1 MMKHRGVVVLSLS
14 LILALVGNVAQAFN
28 FQSHS
33 SPRCN
38 KFLVNVVGT
47 GELETEISEEGGDTV
62 SSEIASVATA
72 QQRGKV
78 NEIDFCMAPS
88 DVSLSRAYALSSSST
103 NSPGDKQ
110 QLSTKE
116 QLDEPKKILS
126 LTRALNSASN
136 RAVRR
141 ILLSRAWPSAE
152 ALNESLRQVLAA
164 EKNKGK
170 VNDVSNSGPKCP
182 VPRPVLNI
190 LTGGSKRNLGASAD
204 VIGTPDRKQGRTDEE
219 WVADQIEAFRQTH
232 GTLPGYSLAESYLEC
247 ILSLATSGNESP
259 KVVEVLAGGVY
270 SESYRRFINVLKSVG
285 TEFVEVPGTNPPL
298 TKISKKLVDSD
309 ICLSTLDK
317 INLRKESLRQESE
330 EEVGVKE
337 TSAVADD
344 IPANTTVTAKEGAS
358 IEEKP
363 SRRKKVLSLL
373 KGRKDERNR
382 KSSVDAKSTDDEERE
397 VTDESSRDDLGGVLL
412 SSNEPSM
419 TRQLNVLSNIVKRA
433 LLFGGDQEILVLSET
448 LEADKAAFIQ
458 RWYPGTSYDVDVTE
472 ESRPGV
478 QFFNNLVFLLRKC
491 YSEGSISEL
500 EPPLPICASYANSYE
515 RLVANLVELGSGYI
529 NPWSLQKI
537 LSVLPKTPTEEFGR
551 FAKWET
557 SLRKISPDINA
568 YPSDLIGKWQVQ
580 DEVGGETIGV
590 SIVEFQPDGQ
600 VAVSPPMLGLRWRL
614 DPGPTHLDTC
624 TFQVLSEDGAILQY
638 RGFVDRGARL
648 ESRFSRRSI
657 KIQGAVTFQ
666 MRDGDALIMGDDYR
680 KDMLPVSS
688 KTATTRFVMKKDD
701 ISESPKVEPYEI
713 RYGRSR
719 KNND

>member
-1 MMKHRGVVVLSLS
+1 M
-14 LILALVGNVAQAFN
+14 
-28 FQSHS
+28 
-33 SPRCN
+33 
-38 KFLVNVVGT
+38 
-47 GELETEISEEGGDTV
+47 
-62 SSEIASVATA
+62 
-72 QQRGKV
+72 
-78 NEIDFCMAPS
+78 
-88 DVSLSRAYALSSSST
+88 
-103 NSPGDKQ
+103 
-110 QLSTKE
+110 
-116 QLDEPKKILS
+116 
-126 LTRALNSASN
+126 
-136 RAVRR
+136 
-141 ILLSRAWPSAE
+141 
-152 ALNESLRQVLAA
+152 
-164 EKNKGK
+164 
-170 VNDVSNSGPKCP
+170 
-182 VPRPVLNI
+182 
-190 LTGGSKRNLGASAD
+190 
-204 VIGTPDRKQGRTDEE
+204 
-219 WVADQIEAFRQTH
+219 
-232 GTLPGYSLAESYLEC
+232 
-247 ILSLATSGNESP
+247 
-259 KVVEVLAGGVY
+259 LAGGVY

-285 TEFVEVPGTNPPL
+285 TEFIEVPGTNPPL
-298 TKISKKLVDSD
+298 TKIGKKLVDSD

-317 INLRKESLRQESE
+317 INLRKESLSQESE
-330 EEVGVKE
+330 EEMVVKE
-337 TSAVADD
+337 ASAAADN
-344 IPANTTVTAKEGAS
+344 IPANTTNTVETEPS
-358 IEEKP
+358 IKGKS
-363 SRRKKVLSLL
+363 SRRNKVLSLL
-373 KGRKDERNR
+373 RGRKGRNNR
-382 KSSVDAKSTDDEERE
+382 RLSADVASTNDEEKE
-397 VTDESSRDDLGGVLL
+397 ENDSSSRDDLGGVLL

-419 TRQLNVLSNIVKRA
+419 TRQLNALSNIAKRA

-458 RWYPGTSYDVDVTE
+458 RWYPGTSYDIDVTE

-478 QFFNNLVFLLRKC
+478 QFFNNLVCLLRKC
-491 YSEGSISEL
+491 YAEGSISDL

-580 DEVGGETIGV
+580 DEVGGETIGI
-590 SIVEFQPDGQ
+590 SIVEFELDGK

-688 KTATTRFVMKKDD
+688 KTATTRFVMTKFSLDG
-701 ISESPKVEPYEI
+701 ISESSKVEPYEI
-713 RYGRSR
+713 RYGRLK